1 MFDTFKTKTQ
11 HWQIFLE
18 NLSSSFAV
26 LLIAVIFLLQ
36 PNETNLL
43 QIFMS
48 LSCSMLILE
57 VIGLVNAIFHTY
69 SFNSF
74 KRKRSCKFMKLQRT
88 SPDT

>member
-1 MFDTFKTKTQ
+1 MFDTFENKNTALA
-11 HWQIFLE
+11 IFFGEPRLQ
-18 NLSSSFAV
+18 LCSLV
-26 LLIAVIFLLQ
+26 VIFLLQ